1 MGLSPFSPSVPK
13 SPSPHTEASMRRI
26 LWIVMIA
33 ALLIAAA
40 VAGGYAASDSY
51 QFVGTVIAAP

>member
-1 MGLSPFSPSVPK
+1 
-13 SPSPHTEASMRRI
+13 MRRI

-33 ALLIAAA
+33 ALLVAAA

-51 QFVGTVIAAP
+51 QFVGAVATAP